1 MKCDDSGEMG
11 GFLYLPS
18 HSAERP
24 MPAWSIMHISSP
36 AWHAQ
41 THKHTHTRP
50 RPISLSLTQ
59 TWTNS
64 DTHALASS
72 HSLSLSLSHSHARA
86 CGQKKNS
93 EPANLWSAFSPFSVK
108 CAPVLVLSFF
118 PSLRPNLDIH
128 QVAKTSLLGRFFL
141 LLKQWPFEISFVRST
156 LVCKI
161 DILLGLVCCL
171 LVLTQLL
178 KTDLIL
184 LRPFCGNFFVFVI
197 SDLLRPIQG
206 SAPAEIQLSWASG

>member
-18 HSAERP
+18 HSAGRP

-50 RPISLSLTQ
+50 RPISLSHTIMNKLWHTRPCLF
-59 TWTNS
+59 S
-64 DTHALASS
+64 LSFFLSLALSLSRSHALA
-72 HSLSLSLSHSHARA
+72 SHARA
-86 CGQKKNS
+86 CGQKNNS

-156 LVCKI
+156 
-161 DILLGLVCCL
+161 
-171 LVLTQLL
+171 
-178 KTDLIL
+178 
-184 LRPFCGNFFVFVI
+184 
-197 SDLLRPIQG
+197 
-206 SAPAEIQLSWASG
+206 

>member
-41 THKHTHTRP
+41 THAHTPSPHLSLSQTNMNIHWHTRP
-50 RPISLSLTQ
+50 CFFSLSFSLSQ
-59 TWTNS
+59 S
-64 DTHALASS
+64 HALA
-72 HSLSLSLSHSHARA
+72 SHARA

-156 LVCKI
+156 
-161 DILLGLVCCL
+161 
-171 LVLTQLL
+171 
-178 KTDLIL
+178 
-184 LRPFCGNFFVFVI
+184 
-197 SDLLRPIQG
+197 
-206 SAPAEIQLSWASG
+206 

>member
-1 MKCDDSGEMG
+1 MSCLVCEAKRWNVTILAKWAAFYIFLRILQDDQCLLGASCT
-11 GFLYLPS
+11 
-18 HSAERP
+18 
-24 MPAWSIMHISSP
+24 SP
-36 AWHAQ
+36 ALPD

-72 HSLSLSLSHSHARA
+72 LSLSLSLSHTHSPVMRARA
-86 CGQKKNS
+86 VKKKNS

-141 LLKQWPFEISFVRST
+141 LL
-156 LVCKI
+156 
-161 DILLGLVCCL
+161 
-171 LVLTQLL
+171 
-178 KTDLIL
+178 
-184 LRPFCGNFFVFVI
+184 
-197 SDLLRPIQG
+197 
-206 SAPAEIQLSWASG
+206 